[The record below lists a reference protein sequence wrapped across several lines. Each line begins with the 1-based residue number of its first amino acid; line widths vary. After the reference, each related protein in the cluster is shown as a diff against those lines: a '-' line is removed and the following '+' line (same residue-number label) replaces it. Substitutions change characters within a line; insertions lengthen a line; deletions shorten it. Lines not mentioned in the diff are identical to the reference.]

1 MKFKTGT
8 GIYTVKNGETISSAY
23 GAVGSEPMRRINLS
37 GDNQMTKPPK
47 TMEEIKN
54 AEAEKYSGV
63 EATDSDVALWSELS
77 KAFKAGFDCRDKL
90 GDDSLWIA
98 VEAIRDHHDVW
109 KGDDGLC
116 YAECSDLCEALVEIQ
131 KLRTKT

>member
-1 MKFKTGT
+1 
-8 GIYTVKNGETISSAY
+8 
-23 GAVGSEPMRRINLS
+23 
-37 GDNQMTKPPK
+37 MTKPPK

-90 GDDSLWIA
+90 GDEALKIA
-98 VEAIRDHHDVW
+98 VEALKLVQDKTETDPAGEVELRARAQFVYYRVSDALAEIR
-109 KGDDGLC
+109 KIRG
-116 YAECSDLCEALVEIQ
+116 ENE
-131 KLRTKT
+131 

>member
-1 MKFKTGT
+1 
-8 GIYTVKNGETISSAY
+8 
-23 GAVGSEPMRRINLS
+23 
-37 GDNQMTKPPK
+37 MTTPPK

-90 GDDSLWIA
+90 DNEALKIA
-98 VEAIRDHHDVW
+98 VEALEFYGATANWTSLSTRIEYDVFIEENDLKHIVIGEDEQGVIVVKMAGSKARETLAEIR
-109 KGDDGLC
+109 
-116 YAECSDLCEALVEIQ
+116 
-131 KLRTKT
+131 KLRPES